1 MRLRLQKYIAQSGIC
16 SRRAAESLIR
26 EGKVLLD
33 NITIA
38 QIGDSIDPN
47 VESVTVDGQI
57 LRPKAKQYFVFNKP
71 AKILCSKK
79 DPSGFRCLYDL
90 LLPSMQHMFYA
101 GRLDFMSE
109 GLLVLTNDGLFSNQ
123 LTHPR
128 YGVKKHYRVWVKSIP
143 NIDLFLSTIVSEGV
157 NDEGEILRATSAKS
171 ISVNK
176 GVQLIEIVLCEGKN
190 REIRRMIKSFDG
202 KIIRLKR
209 IKMGP
214 FCLNDLKPGK
224 WRSFNQKEL
233 NFVQQISNTAHQKS

>member
-16 SRRAAESLIR
+16 SRRAAELLIR
-26 EGKVLLD
+26 EGKVLL
-33 NITIA
+33 NNNTVA

-57 LRPKAKQYFVFNKP
+57 LSPKAKQYFVFNKP
-71 AKILCSKK
+71 VKVLCSKK
-79 DPSGFRCLYDL
+79 DPSGLHCLYDL
-90 LLPSMQHMFYA
+90 LLPSMQHMLYA

-109 GLLVLTNDGLFSNQ
+109 GLLILSNDGFFSNQ

-128 YGVKKHYRVWVKSIP
+128 YGVKKHYRVWIKSIL
-143 NIDLFLSTIVSEGV
+143 NVDLFINTIINGGIT
-157 NDEGEILRATSAKS
+157 DGGEILKAVSAKR

-176 GVQLIEIVLCEGKN
+176 GVHLIEIVLCEGKN

-202 KIIRLKR
+202 KIIRLQR

-214 FCLNDLKPGK
+214 FCLYDLKPGK

-233 NFVQQISNTAHQKS
+233 NFVQQISGTTHQKS

>member
-26 EGKVLLD
+26 EGKVLL
-33 NITIA
+33 NTHRIA

-71 AKILCSKK
+71 AKVLCSKK
-79 DPSGFRCLYDL
+79 DPSGLLCLYDL

-109 GLLVLTNDGLFSNQ
+109 GLLILSNDGLFSNQ
-123 LTHPR
+123 LTHPS
-128 YGVKKHYRVWVKSIP
+128 YGVKKHYHVWVKSIL
-143 NIDLFLSTIVSEGV
+143 NVDLFLNAITSTGIV
-157 NDEGEILRATSAKS
+157 DDGEVLKATSAKR
-171 ISVNK
+171 ISLKK
-176 GVQLIEIVLCEGKN
+176 GVHLIEIVLCEGKN

-214 FCLNDLKPGK
+214 FNLNDLKTGK

-233 NFVQQISNTAHQKS
+233 NFVKQISDTANQKS